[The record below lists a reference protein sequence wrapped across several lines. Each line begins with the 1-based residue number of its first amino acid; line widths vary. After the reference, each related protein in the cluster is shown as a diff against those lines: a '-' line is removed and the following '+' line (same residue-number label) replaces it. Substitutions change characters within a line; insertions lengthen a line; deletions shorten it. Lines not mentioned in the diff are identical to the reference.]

1 MRSTFEDL
9 RRDAGYGLRL
19 LARNRGFTI
28 VSALTLALGIGATS
42 AIFSVLNAVVLA
54 PLPFR
59 DPGRLVWAQVVNGE
73 GRTRGIPLDIT
84 DAWRKES
91 KTVAGVAHALM
102 GQANFTVTGPG
113 GAERVLLEQV
123 DFYTLPLLGVQPLIG
138 RWFQPDEVIV
148 QGNTSQTIVIS
159 YGMWQRIF
167 GGDPDV
173 VGKKLPG
180 FTAGWGEIVIGVMPR
195 GFYIHPSRS
204 DSDAW
209 YVITRN
215 PGRTLA
221 RLGAGVSPAQAEA
234 ELAGIV
240 RGQQP
245 PATGPP
251 TPANTWRTEVVPLHE
266 AYRNG
271 YARTLYMLLGAVG
284 FVLLI
289 AAVNVANL
297 QLNRGV
303 TRQAEIATRIAMG
316 AGRWRLVQQL
326 VIENVMLVLTGGALG
341 VLVAIAGVRLFVAV
355 APNFYP
361 PSEEIAI
368 DATVLLFTLAVCL
381 VTGILSGLAPALGAL
396 KFDVHTVLKQ
406 AGRGADVGIRLRV
419 RRVLVV
425 SEIALAMVLLVGAG
439 LMINSY
445 ARMTGM
451 EMGLN
456 PDRVLRAQTVLM
468 GMDRFRTRYSGDHSA
483 AKPAVAR
490 FYTQVLERLAALPG
504 VESVGLTSVLPP
516 GSGLRV
522 PLRVIGGGPV
532 PDDAAAEYH
541 EVSAHFFDAVQVPLL
556 RGRAFSER
564 DQETAPGVI
573 IVNETFARQFLS
585 GRDPIGQSIQVN
597 MTGGNRSLAHDR
609 LREVVGVVGDVRMD
623 VRREFVPIV
632 YVPYQ
637 QHLTDYAGN
646 NYLAVHTIKHF
657 VVRTSADPMRVAPA
671 VRRAFAE
678 VDSAVA
684 PIGVMPMRE
693 ALSAAAGGQ
702 AFWMRLLGIFAGL
715 GVFLAAVG
723 IYGVISYSV
732 EQRTREFGIRATLGA
747 QNADILKLVLREGLV
762 VTLIGL
768 AIGIGGAFAAT
779 RLIQNQLFG
788 VSRMDPTTIAAV
800 ALLLLGVSLVAC
812 FIPARRTTRLDPLL
826 ALRGE

>member
-1 MRSTFEDL
+1 MRPILEDL
-9 RRDAGYGLRL
+9 RRDAAYGLRL
-19 LARNRGFTI
+19 LARNRGFT
-28 VSALTLALGIGATS
+28 VVATLTLALGIGATS

-59 DPGRLVWAQVVNGE
+59 DPGRLVWAQLVNGE
-73 GRTRGIPLDIT
+73 GRTRGIPIDVT
-84 DAWRKES
+84 DSWRKES
-91 KTVAGVAHALM
+91 KTVTDVAHALM

-123 DFYTLPLLGVQPLIG
+123 DFYTLSLLGVKPLIG
-138 RWFQPDEVIV
+138 RWFEPDEVIV

-173 VGKKLPG
+173 IGKKLPG

-195 GFYIHPSRS
+195 GFYVHPSRS
-204 DSDAW
+204 DSDGW

-221 RLGAGVSPAQAEA
+221 RLGPDAGVAQAQAEL
-234 ELAGIV
+234 EGIV
-240 RGQQP
+240 LGQLPQAP
-245 PATGPP
+245 APATA
-251 TPANTWRTEVVPLHE
+251 ANTWRAEIITLHD

-303 TRQAEIATRIAMG
+303 TRQSEIATRIALG
-316 AGRWRLVQQL
+316 AGRWRLLQQL
-326 VIENVMLVLTGGALG
+326 VIENVMLVLTGGILG
-341 VLVAIAGVRLFVAV
+341 VLVAFEGVRLFVAV

-361 PSEEIAI
+361 PSNEIAI
-368 DATVLLFTLAVCL
+368 DGTVLLFTLAVCL
-381 VTGILSGLAPALGAL
+381 VTGVLSGLVPALGAL

-406 AGRGADVGIRLRV
+406 AGRGADGGMRLRV
-419 RRVLVV
+419 RRALVV

-451 EMGLN
+451 QMGLD
-456 PDRVLRAQTVLM
+456 PDNVLRAQTVLM
-468 GMDRFRTRYSGDHSA
+468 GMDQFRTRYSGNHMA
-483 AKPAVAR
+483 AKPAVSR
-490 FYTQVLERLAALPG
+490 FYGQVLERLAAVPG
-504 VESVGLTSVLPP
+504 VESVGFTSALPP

-522 PLRVIGGGPV
+522 PFRVIGGGPL
-532 PDDAAAEYH
+532 PDDTVAEYH
-541 EVSAHFFDAVQVPLL
+541 EVSARFFDAVRVPLL
-556 RGRAFSER
+556 RGRAFAET
-564 DQETAPGVI
+564 DHETAPGVI
-573 IVNETFARQFLS
+573 IINETFARQFLS
-585 GRDPIGQSIQVN
+585 GRDPIGQSIQVD
-597 MTGGNRSLAHDR
+597 MTRDNPSLAQDR
-609 LREVVGVVGDVRMD
+609 IREVVGVVGDVRMD
-623 VRREFVPIV
+623 VRRELVPIV

-657 VVRTSADPMRVAPA
+657 VVRTSSDPMRAAPA
-671 VRRAFAE
+671 VRRAFAD
-678 VDSAVA
+678 VDASVA

-747 QNADILKLVLREGLV
+747 QNADILKLVLREGIV

-768 AIGIGGAFAAT
+768 VIGIGGAFAAT

-800 ALLLLGVSLVAC
+800 TLLLLGVSLVAC

-826 ALRGE
+826 ALRVE